1 MRGVLM
7 GNPPQK
13 QLAPLQIG
21 RQAPVCWKPLL
32 ISAFT
37 RWALYGAVRVY
48 ARKRIGMMTDARIS
62 KLLIQ
67 SAFTSPDGNSKPVYR
82 QRPIWG

>member
-1 MRGVLM
+1 M

-21 RQAPVCWKPLL
+21 RQAPGYWKPLS
-32 ISAFT
+32 INAFT
-37 RWALYGAVRVY
+37 CCASLSALRVY
-48 ARKRIGMMTDARIS
+48 ARKRISLMPDTRIS

-67 SAFTSPDGNSKPVYR
+67 SALTLVNQMQATFTNSNPF
-82 QRPIWG
+82 WG